1 MKKTLLSITTL
12 VIVAAF
18 LTGCGAPAPAANE
31 QTVRKVNV
39 SGTGTVEL
47 SPDIAR
53 VNIGV
58 RSQSPDVAQALEE
71 NTSNAEAIIQRLQD
85 MGVAQNDIQTR
96 NFNVYPQQNG
106 QPGPEGEVE
115 ETQTFVVENTVSV
128 TVRDLDSLG
137 EVLSAVVQEG
147 ANTIHGVT
155 FDVEDR
161 ESAMEEARGKA
172 IEDAKEQAQAIAET
186 AGFELGPINS
196 IRINE
201 EGGPGPFPRAEEM
214 EAAMGAGEVPISGGE
229 LTIRVT
235 VDLTYEIE

>member
-1 MKKTLLSITTL
+1 MKKTLLSAATLLIIT
-12 VIVAAF
+12 VF
-18 LTGCGAPAPAANE
+18 LTGCGSLSPSE
-31 QTVRKVNV
+31 GSQSVRTMSV
-39 SGTGTVEL
+39 SGRGTVEL

-53 VNIGV
+53 VNIGI
-58 RSQSPDVAQALEE
+58 RSQSPDVAQALKE
-71 NTSNAEAIIQRLQD
+71 NTANAEAIIQKLLD
-85 MGVAQNDIQTR
+85 LGVEQNDIQTR
-96 NFNVYPQQNG
+96 NFNVYPQQNQ

-137 EVLSAVVQEG
+137 EILSTAVQEG

-161 ESAMEEARGKA
+161 ETAVEEARGLA
-172 IEDAKEQAQAIAET
+172 IENAKAQAEAIAET
-186 AGFELGPINS
+186 AGVVLGPVHS

-201 EGGPGPFPRAEEM
+201 GSPTPVARAVEM
-214 EAAMGAGEVPISGGE
+214 EAAQGGGAVPISGGQ

-235 VDLTYEIE
+235 ANLTFQIE

>member
-1 MKKTLLSITTL
+1 MKKTLLSAATLLIIT
-12 VIVAAF
+12 VF
-18 LTGCGAPAPAANE
+18 LTGCGSLAPSE
-31 QTVRKVNV
+31 GSQSVRTMSV
-39 SGTGTVEL
+39 SGRGTVEL

-53 VNIGV
+53 VNIGI
-58 RSQSPDVAQALEE
+58 RSQSPDVAQALKE
-71 NTSNAEAIIQRLQD
+71 NTANAEAIIQKLLD
-85 MGVAQNDIQTR
+85 LGVEQNDIQTR
-96 NFNVYPQQNG
+96 NFNVYPQQNQ

-137 EVLSAVVQEG
+137 EILSTAVQEG

-161 ESAMEEARGKA
+161 ETAVEEARGLA
-172 IEDAKEQAQAIAET
+172 IENAKAQAEAIAET
-186 AGFELGPINS
+186 AGVVLGPVHS

-201 EGGPGPFPRAEEM
+201 GSPTPVARAVEM
-214 EAAMGAGEVPISGGE
+214 EAAQGGGAVPISGGQ

-235 VDLTYEIE
+235 ANLTFQIE